1 MLRSLWKKKMQLN
14 YIVKKLSNLRLA
26 RYISHGQWAVSKVEE
41 LNYFHVR
48 PIERGTVPSAAPTIE
63 PPVDN

>member
-1 MLRSLWKKKMQLN
+1 MQLN

-26 RYISHGQWAVSKVEE
+26 WYISHGQWAVSTVEE
-41 LNYFHVR
+41 LKYFHVC
-48 PIERGTVPSAAPTIE
+48 PIKRGTVTSVAPTIE